1 MQFIIYFSNYL
12 FKEVCIISKVIIS
25 LSIITKKFFILIFKL
40 KYFSNKNHHF
50 RYVVSGTCFTFLSPS
65 IFLCISTYLPP
76 EISFLISDF
85 LIQLVRFNV
94 ITIWVFNS
102 NLSRKSLKAYIKSTV
117 PISLLNFLFVS
128 LLSNN
133 LNRFFIAVIIGLFS
147 ASFGF
152 LWNKFCY
159 RKIYKNF

>member
-1 MQFIIYFSNYL
+1 M
-12 FKEVCIISKVIIS
+12 
-25 LSIITKKFFILIFKL
+25 IFKL
-40 KYFSNKNHHF
+40 KNLLNKNHHF
-50 RYVVSGTCFTFLSPS
+50 RYLVSGTCFTFLAPS

-76 EISFLISDF
+76 KISFLISDS
-85 LIQLVRFNV
+85 LIQLIRFNV

-102 NLSRKSLKAYIKSTV
+102 NLSRKSLKAYINATV
-117 PISLLNFLFVS
+117 PISLINFLIVS

-133 LNRFFIAVIIGLFS
+133 SNRFFIAVIIGLFS